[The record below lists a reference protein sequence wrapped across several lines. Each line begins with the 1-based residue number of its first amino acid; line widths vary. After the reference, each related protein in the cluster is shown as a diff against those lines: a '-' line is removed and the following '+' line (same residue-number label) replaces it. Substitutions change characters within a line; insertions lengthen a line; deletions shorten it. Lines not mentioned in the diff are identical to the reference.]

1 MSKKKQRKSNAD
13 DARIVELY
21 WQRDE
26 EAISLTS
33 EKYGSF
39 LFSSAFNILQDR
51 LDCEECVNDT
61 YLKVWN
67 SIPPARP
74 RSFIAF
80 IAELVRNTA
89 LDMYRKRMSKKR
101 VPTELT
107 VSMEELAETLGEG
120 LADVHDEDLGI
131 AVRAF
136 VKSLAERE
144 RFVFIGRYYF
154 ARPVSDIAKELGV
167 SDSAVYKELK
177 NLRDK
182 MRVYLEKE
190 GVCL

>member
-13 DARIVELY
+13 DARIIELY
-21 WQRDE
+21 WQKNE

-89 LDMYRKRMSKKR
+89 LDMYRKRMSRKR

-107 VSMEELAETLGEG
+107 VSMDELGDALGEHLADISDDDLG
-120 LADVHDEDLGI
+120 LAI
-131 AVRAF
+131 RSFVRSLPERDKFIF
-136 VKSLAERE
+136 V
-144 RFVFIGRYYF
+144 GRYYF

-167 SDSAVYKELK
+167 SDSAVYKELTR
-177 NLRDK
+177 LRDR
-182 MRVYLEKE
+182 MRTYLEDEGVYL
-190 GVCL
+190 